1 MTEDFGL
8 MLAFATGIGGAF
20 HCLGMCGGMAAGVFM
35 AFGGKAGI
43 LSHLL
48 YHGVRITL
56 YAVLGAAGAFMGSV
70 LVQTGSMGKSQG
82 ILFILAGSGLVLFG
96 LNMLRGV
103 LSGWSAA
110 VPPPGVLPVAFHEKM
125 PNPSYIAA
133 GGVFNGM
140 VPCSLVFSVAL
151 KATATANPI
160 DAALI
165 MSAFGLGTL
174 PAMILATSAGGLVSS
189 FPQRP
194 ARIAAGTLVI
204 LFGLWTLYEGIV
216 FYDIMRG
223 LAG

>member
-1 MTEDFGL
+1 
-8 MLAFATGIGGAF
+8 
-20 HCLGMCGGMAAGVFM
+20 
-35 AFGGKAGI
+35 
-43 LSHLL
+43 
-48 YHGVRITL
+48 
-56 YAVLGAAGAFMGSV
+56 
-70 LVQTGSMGKSQG
+70 
-82 ILFILAGSGLVLFG
+82 
-96 LNMLRGV
+96 
-103 LSGWSAA
+103 
-110 VPPPGVLPVAFHEKM
+110 
-125 PNPSYIAA
+125 
-133 GGVFNGM
+133 M